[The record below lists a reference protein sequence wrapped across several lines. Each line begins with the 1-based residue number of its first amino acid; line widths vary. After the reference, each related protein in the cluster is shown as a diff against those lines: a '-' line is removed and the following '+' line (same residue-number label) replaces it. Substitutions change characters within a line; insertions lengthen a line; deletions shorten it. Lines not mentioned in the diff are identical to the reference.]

1 MRMRMSWCHR
11 KKYMGKQQRHCVNM
25 NKRIFN
31 EKQKSY
37 CTETDIEIIQR
48 VTRTRVQFGIVQ
60 KPGG

>member
-1 MRMRMSWCHR
+1 
-11 KKYMGKQQRHCVNM
+11 MGKQQRHCVNM

-48 VTRTRVQFGIVQ
+48 VSRTRVQFGIVQ
-60 KPGG
+60 KPEG